1 MSSNTTKKETAEVL
15 KIGGWVLYL
24 LSLLPL
30 LLLAFYDHPS
40 ADDINMGFAAHE
52 AFLRTGN
59 PLAAIGEGLRMA
71 WVDYCHWM
79 GYFTST
85 ALMSVPPSVFGEG
98 AYPAGP
104 LILLAAFS
112 GATAFFLRQLLTGI
126 AGMDKASAMTVA
138 AATLLISVQ
147 SLPAGMARVEAFYW
161 YCSGANYILTY
172 CLGLCFLALMILC
185 SASDRRKRLLTAL
198 CCLLGFLTGGGNYMT
213 ALSVTIVSVI
223 TCIVLWIRG
232 RKIPMQCLPT
242 AFLLAGFAASCLAP
256 GNQTREAIVEGF
268 GAVKSILL
276 SLYYVMDLCIWQWT
290 RFEHLILLLFLAPV
304 FWHAA
309 GRSPLTFRYP
319 LPVVVLA
326 YGLAAANVTPPL
338 YALANLDAGRL
349 KALFYLQ
356 YVLLLVLTEG
366 YLIGWLRNRVLG
378 FTGNRE
384 TPRWFFPTL
393 AMAFAALSLLSA
405 RVDRDYYTAGE
416 AIRELA
422 DGTAS
427 AYREENRERLAILTD
442 DTQAEVVLKSYA
454 NRPALL
460 FYSDLSEDPED
471 WKCIGMARYYHKK
484 SVQLLLEESQ

>member
-59 PLAAIGEGLRMA
+59 PLASLGEGLRMA
-71 WVDYCHWM
+71 WVDYCDWM

-85 ALMSVPPSVFGEG
+85 ALMSVPPSVFGESV
-98 AYPAGP
+98 YPAGP
-104 LILLAAFS
+104 FILIAALTA
-112 GATAFFLRQLLTGI
+112 ATAFFLRQLLTGL
-126 AGMDKASAMTVA
+126 AGMDKASSMAVTAVS
-138 AATLLISVQ
+138 LFLSVQ
-147 SLPAGMARVEAFYW
+147 ALPAGMPRVEAFYW
-161 YCSGANYILTY
+161 YCSGANYTLTY
-172 CLGLCFLALMILC
+172 SLGLCFLGLLILC
-185 SASDRRKRLLTAL
+185 SLTERKKRLLTAL
-198 CCLLGFLTGGGNYMT
+198 CCVLGFLTGGGNYMT
-213 ALSVTIVSVI
+213 ALSVTIVSV
-223 TCIVLWIRG
+223 TACAWLWFR
-232 RKIPMQCLPT
+232 RKKLPSQCLPT
-242 AFLLAGFAASCLAP
+242 VFLLAGFAASCLAP
-256 GNQTREAIVEGF
+256 GNQTREAIVEGY
-268 GAVKSILL
+268 GAVKSILI
-276 SLYYVMDLCIWQWT
+276 SLYYVPDLCIWQWT
-290 RFEHLILLLFLAPV
+290 RFEHILLLLFLAPIY
-304 FWHAA
+304 WQAA
-309 GRSPLTFRYP
+309 GKSRLTFRYP

-427 AYREENRERLAILTD
+427 AYREENRERLSLLSD
-442 DTQAEVVLKSYA
+442 DTQSDIILKPYSSH
-454 NRPALL
+454 PDLL
-460 FYSDLSEDPED
+460 FYSDLSEDPKD
-471 WKCIGMARYYHKK
+471 WKCVGMARYYHKD
-484 SVQLLLEESQ
+484 SVRLEESQ

>member
-1 MSSNTTKKETAEVL
+1 MSSNTTKKEAAEVL

-59 PLAAIGEGLRMA
+59 PLASLGEGLRMA
-71 WVDYCHWM
+71 WVDYCDWM

-85 ALMSVPPSVFGEG
+85 ALMSVPPSVFGESV
-98 AYPAGP
+98 YPAGP
-104 LILLAAFS
+104 FILIAALTA
-112 GATAFFLRQLLTGI
+112 ATTFFLRQLLTGI

-213 ALSVTIVSVI
+213 ALSVTIVSV
-223 TCIVLWIRG
+223 TACAWLWFR
-232 RKIPMQCLPT
+232 RKKLPSQCLPT
-242 AFLLAGFAASCLAP
+242 VFLLAGFAASCLAP
-256 GNQTREAIVEGF
+256 GNQTREAIVEGY
-268 GAVKSILL
+268 GAVKSILI
-276 SLYYVMDLCIWQWT
+276 SLYYVPDLCIWQWT
-290 RFEHLILLLFLAPV
+290 RFEHILLLLFLAPIY
-304 FWHAA
+304 WQAA
-309 GRSPLTFRYP
+309 GKSRLTFRYP

-326 YGLAAANVTPPL
+326 YGLTAANVTPPL
-338 YALANLDAGRL
+338 YALADLSAGRL
-349 KALFYLQ
+349 MALFYLQ
-356 YVLLLVLTEG
+356 YLLLLVLTEG
-366 YLIGWLRNRVLG
+366 YLIGWLRKCVLEY
-378 FTGNRE
+378 TGSRAM
-384 TPRWFFPTL
+384 PRWYYPAL
-393 AMAFAALSLLSA
+393 IAAFAGLSLLCIRA
-405 RVDRDYYTAGE
+405 DRDYYMTSE
-416 AIRELA
+416 AILELT
-422 DGTAS
+422 DGSAS

-442 DTQAEVVLKSYA
+442 DTQSEVVLKPYA